1 MDWDG
6 CALGSL
12 ADDDFL
18 GLVAQAL
25 TPPTL
30 TLAEVGAAGRAVY
43 RLPRSNTAAEPRRSI
58 DCREPCAGITAR

>member
-6 CALGSL
+6 YALGGL

-25 TPPTL
+25 APPTL
-30 TLAEVGAAGRAVY
+30 SLAEVGAAGRAVY
-43 RLPRSNTAAEPRRSI
+43 RLPRLNTAAASDLSI
-58 DCREPCAGITAR
+58 DCCETYAGITAR

>member
-1 MDWDG
+1 VDWDG
-6 CALGSL
+6 CASSGL

-30 TLAEVGAAGRAVY
+30 SLAEVGAAGRAVY
-43 RLPRSNTAAEPRRSI
+43 RLPRLNTAAASDLSM
-58 DCREPCAGITAR
+58 DCCETCAGITAR